1 MTPAP
6 SGFYTRD
13 PGVLD
18 LLKLAERA
26 ARSQASLFVT
36 GESGTGKTR
45 LARLLH
51 EWSPRSGFPFV
62 EVHCANLPAELVESD
77 LFGHEQGAFTGAV
90 ATRSGRFEQAHR
102 GSLFLDEIQ
111 DLDPALQ
118 AKVLRAV
125 ESGRFERVGGTAT
138 LQVDVRIIAS
148 TRESPERLMAQS
160 RLREDLFY
168 RLDVV
173 RLHLPPLRERPDDVI
188 PLAESFLADS
198 AARHR
203 LAVRRFAPEAE
214 DRLHRYPWPGN
225 VRELKHAVESAAILA
240 PGETVGPEDFPA
252 FLSVAGAD
260 MLRRAAAD
268 GVTLRDLERAYVD
281 EVLRRTRGNKSAAA
295 RILGISRKTLHD
307 RLRAREA
314 GGAR

>member
-18 LLKLAERA
+18 LLKVAQRA

-90 ATRSGRFEQAHR
+90 ATRPGRFEQAHR

-148 TRESPERLMAQS
+148 TRESPESLMAQA

-214 DRLHRYPWPGN
+214 DRLRRYPWPGN

-240 PGETVGPEDFPA
+240 SGEAVGPEDLPA